1 MQIDDHIETS
11 RLSPV
16 NGLVEEFQ
24 LSIDVRLSVIWRNS
38 PVTNGNSDVS
48 QSRSSYLVEVILA
61 DKAAPMLRQSVP
73 CLGLAQDVR
82 QCPLVD
88 STVSHFIKE
97 RRGDPWLYHKPTA
110 KVNTANFVAVV
121 VKVSGTRFKVT
132 GEHKLAISDSKLW
145 DTLGQLTMLAK
156 V

>member
-1 MQIDDHIETS
+1 MVIRDKNEVMQDAT
-11 RLSPV
+11 LQL
-16 NGLVEEFQ
+16 LVFQ
-24 LSIDVRLSVIWRNS
+24 LAFQLLGLADFADG
-38 PVTNGNSDVS
+38 P
-48 QSRSSYLVEVILA
+48 VEVILA

-73 CLGLAQDVR
+73 GLGLAQDVR

-110 KVNTANFVAVV
+110 KVNTANLVAVV